1 MELPKKDK
9 HNISYLSYSQI
20 STFKR
25 SPEDYYNQYIL
36 NMPFEGN
43 EYTSFGTKV
52 GEALEKNDYS
62 LFSENEK
69 RVLTKAK
76 RLDVFERKTIL
87 EYDGFYVIGFIDSLS
102 YDFTEI
108 LDYKTG
114 GVGKNYE
121 YSKDDYYQL
130 QIYALSIR
138 QETGITPQKGTVQF
152 ITRGGNINKGES
164 LQVKNTPIIEINIDL
179 SIERLR
185 KVYWGVLNTAKQI
198 SQFYKDNKIKTL

>member
-9 HNISYLSYSQI
+9 YNKSYLSYSQI
-20 STFKR
+20 ATFKR
-25 SPEDYYNQYIL
+25 SPQEYYNQYIL

-52 GEALEKNDYS
+52 GDALEKNDYS
-62 LFSENEK
+62 AFLDSE
-69 RVLTKAK
+69 RSVLTNAK
-76 RLDVFERKTIL
+76 RLDIFERKTIL
-87 EYDGFYVIGFIDSLS
+87 KYDDFYVIGFVDSLS
-102 YDFTEI
+102 SDFTEI

-114 GVGKNYE
+114 GVGKHYQ
-121 YSKDDYYQL
+121 YSKNDYNQL

-152 ITRGGNINKGES
+152 ITRVGNINKGEE
-164 LQVKNTPIIEINIDL
+164 LHVKDIPIIEINIDL

-198 SQFYKDNKIKTL
+198 SQFYKDNKIKLC

>member
-25 SPEDYYNQYIL
+25 SLEDYYNQYIL

-52 GEALEKNDYS
+52 GQALEKNDYS

-114 GVGKNYE
+114 GVGKHYE